1 MVRGFNLQMDV
12 SKKSEEDFKPS
23 ADPLDQDKL
32 HIVIEEK
39 SERIIK
45 EFPKEGGGKMTR
57 EEQSVELD
65 TLQWKEEDNKDTKD
79 SDYSPME
86 DGVQQALRV

>member
-1 MVRGFNLQMDV
+1 M
-12 SKKSEEDFKPS
+12 EESFLLLRKQYEQKQYFMQ
-23 ADPLDQDKL
+23 DQDKL